1 MLKRE
6 YNDIFDSLERW
17 RTIRTREPFRY
28 DNAYTTMSFGCVPDV
43 GINDLGV
50 ELREAKYFMIS
61 VLVDDCTCEILKTNT
76 ERSLVR
82 LTRTEF

>member
-1 MLKRE
+1 MLERE

-28 DNAYTTMSFGCVPDV
+28 DNAYTTVSFGCIPDV

-61 VLVDDCTCEILKTNT
+61 VLVDDCPCEALKRTRK
-76 ERSLVR
+76 EPL